1 MKNKILI
8 FVAGILFLFS
18 FISLASAANSNGIL
32 QIWRNSSTG
41 ANVTWVD
48 NNGNLY
54 TLGKIN
60 TSGTI
65 YEGGTA
71 LSSKYYGINNPYGYY
86 NSTNPSPVINSSY
99 YLATNP
105 FGFYNSTN
113 FLISDYYLKSNPY
126 GYYNSTNLPPSISG
140 SGTAWYIPMWNG
152 TTSLNN
158 SAIYQNGTNIG
169 IGTTSPGTKLEINGN
184 LTLTNWEQYLYL
196 GNSGGY
202 SIGRTNGNLLTLDT
216 GSIHRLAID
225 INGNVG
231 IATTTPQ
238 NKLNVV
244 GDINATTN
252 IYGGTI
258 YEGGTALSSKYYG
271 INNPSGFYN
280 LTSFDINNY
289 YLKSNPFGFYNST
302 NPQTEVDPKWTGNST
317 LVPYLA
323 SANTFTNNNIFNQNL
338 TVATNALFVNGNS
351 GNVGIG
357 TTSPSA
363 KLEVNGEV
371 NFSSSGVKTFTE
383 GGALI
388 VSG

>member
-1 MKNKILI
+1 M
-8 FVAGILFLFS
+8 
-18 FISLASAANSNGIL
+18 

-99 YLATNP
+99 YLAKNP

-113 FLISDYYLKSNPY
+113 FLISDYYLKSNPF
-126 GYYNSTNLPPSISG
+126 GFYNSTNLPPSISG
-140 SGTAWYIPMWNG
+140 SGTSWYIPMWNG

-169 IGTTSPGTKLEINGN
+169 IGTT
-184 LTLTNWEQYLYL
+184 
-196 GNSGGY
+196 
-202 SIGRTNGNLLTLDT
+202 
-216 GSIHRLAID
+216 A
-225 INGNVG
+225 
-231 IATTTPQ
+231 
-238 NKLNVV
+238 
-244 GDINATTN
+244 
-252 IYGGTI
+252 
-258 YEGGTALSSKYYG
+258 
-271 INNPSGFYN
+271 
-280 LTSFDINNY
+280 
-289 YLKSNPFGFYNST
+289 
-302 NPQTEVDPKWTGNST
+302 
-317 LVPYLA
+317 
-323 SANTFTNNNIFNQNL
+323 
-338 TVATNALFVNGNS
+338 
-351 GNVGIG
+351 
-357 TTSPSA
+357 PSA
-363 KLEVNGEV
+363 KLEVSGEV

-383 GGALI
+383 GGALV